1 MSSDWL
7 LHPQLEQ
14 DTVALGDLTLS
25 RVLISRD
32 ARYPWLILVPRCA
45 GAVEIIHLGDAEQT
59 LLMTEIAQVSR
70 ALQAVTACDKL
81 NVAALGNMV
90 PQLHVHIIAR
100 HRNDAAWPRPVWG
113 VHPPLSY
120 QPGGIDA
127 FAAALRPRI
136 WLD

>member
-14 DTVALGDLTLS
+14 DTVALGDLALS

-32 ARYPWLILVPRCA
+32 ARYPWLILVPRCT
-45 GAVEIIHLGDAEQT
+45 GAIEIINLGDAEQT

-90 PQLHVHIIAR
+90 PQLHVHVIAR

-113 VHPPLSY
+113 VHPPLPY
-120 QPGGIDA
+120 QPGGIEA